1 MICLLWRLE
10 RGYTSMIL
18 RIKWP
23 MQSFMLSIKD
33 ISILTVPIFR
43 VSLLV
48 LGNSTVFVV
57 SEINPFQSYLNETEI
72 GGAFARTIGKT
83 VKREDLFITAKLW
96 NHSHQPDQ
104 VEAACD
110 QSMRE
115 LGLDYLDLYLM
126 HFPT

>member
-1 MICLLWRLE
+1 MPIMALGTWLHKYDFENQMADAVVYAINKGYKHIDCAYIEGVLL
-10 RGYTSMIL
+10 
-18 RIKWP
+18 
-23 MQSFMLSIKD
+23 SFCIYYRNIWVK
-33 ISILTVPIFR
+33 
-43 VSLLV
+43 
-48 LGNSTVFVV
+48 
-57 SEINPFQSYLNETEI
+57 PFQSYLNETEI